1 MPIAQ
6 EVQIGLVL
14 FRLQPEPDAE
24 RIAIWTILAPHM
36 TDIAESLVTSFA
48 KRLPFLSNKLQL
60 LRDEIVQ
67 RLVTC
72 TGHLFTRPYDEVW
85 LEEALDRIDFEQRN
99 GFDVRVRTAVNG
111 AILSALSK
119 IFARRHR
126 FRSAQVGRYMDV
138 ASRVLLH
145 DGAFAANHHYAGLI
159 REARRT
165 GVELA
170 QALDVFEHATAD
182 VRGSV
187 LSDADTLNRT
197 SKDLGRVFDAISH
210 DAAAAQHI
218 SDVTATSSLDAANAV
233 DALSQAVERLEQES
247 IASVD
252 KAGDAVAQMGKTK
265 ATIRSLSSSV
275 LQIGSVVGMIAD
287 VARQTN
293 LLALNATIEAAR
305 AGEAGR
311 GFAVVA
317 QEVKELATQT
327 STATS
332 RINAVIAEIQ
342 QTSMLTLKDMDDVA
356 LRVDSI
362 ADFSCCIADN
372 VKKQRQSTD
381 QIAYTARQNAD
392 HATKMTGSL
401 VTVAEGIEQAQTTA
415 FSTLALSG
423 NLAGQA
429 HALDTALK
437 TLFVVARKR
446 ETSVRSLAN
455 VMIKAATA

>member
-1 MPIAQ
+1 
-6 EVQIGLVL
+6 
-14 FRLQPEPDAE
+14 
-24 RIAIWTILAPHM
+24 M
-36 TDIAESLVTSFA
+36 TDIAQSLVTSFA
-48 KRLPFLSNKLQL
+48 KRLPFLSDKLQL

-72 TGHLFTRPYDEVW
+72 TGHLFTRPYDEMW

-119 IFARRHR
+119 IFARRYQ
-126 FRSAQVGRYMDV
+126 FRSAQVAKYMDV

-165 GVELA
+165 GLELA

-182 VRGSV
+182 VRSSV

-197 SKDLGRVFDAISH
+197 SKNLGRVFDAISH
-210 DAAAAQHI
+210 DAAAAQQI

-233 DALSQAVERLEQES
+233 DGLSQAVERLEQDS
-247 IASVD
+247 VASAN
-252 KAGDAVAQMGKTK
+252 KAGDAVAQMKKTQG
-265 ATIRSLSSSV
+265 TIRSLSSSV

-317 QEVKELATQT
+317 QEVKGLATQT

-342 QTSMLTLKDMDDVA
+342 QTSILTLQDMDDVA
-356 LRVDSI
+356 LRVDGI

-381 QIAYTARQNAD
+381 QIAHTARQNAD
-392 HATKMTGSL
+392 HATMMTGSL
-401 VTVAEGIEQAQTTA
+401 VTVSESIEQARTTA

-446 ETSVRSLAN
+446 ESSVRSLAN